1 MVELSAEDFKSC
13 SQIKTLILKNNPIQ
27 RFSGTTFL
35 HMKKIGRIILS
46 KNTASCWT
54 TDDLQSLLQLKTKT
68 KFKLEI
74 VDWFRRKKTLFFN
87 FAKRNIKSW
96 WRKNL
101 YIDNQI
107 SNIRKNY
114 KNLPLKHR
122 LLLKIRIEL
131 INLDKS
137 LFKRINRKKNCQYV
151 QISTIASD
159 SAI

>member
-1 MVELSAEDFKSC
+1 M
-13 SQIKTLILKNNPIQ
+13 KNNPIQ

-74 VDWFRRKKTLFFN
+74 VDWFRSTFFLVLRKEISCLDDEKNSLY
-87 FAKRNIKSW
+87 NI
-96 WRKNL
+96 N
-101 YIDNQI
+101 YIDNNI

-137 LFKRINRKKNCQYV
+137 LFKRINRKKTVNML
-151 QISTIASD
+151 STKT
-159 SAI
+159 